1 MMRSAICRLRET
13 GADYHLDAFVGI
25 SGLNSTLP
33 HRGCWKLSLPH
44 RASHQHRKVRRLRW
58 LLGPSIE
65 HIIDLSFALCSLGAD
80 NSDLRRL
87 TSSSASRA
95 SGSIW
100 WVSRRF
106 VRTFFGRQR
115 HNVLG
120 GTRLGHQGDCRR
132 HQRHLRERRDLRGA
146 APEWFECLRGEGG
159 HHGARQRRRTRS
171 ASW

>member
-44 RASHQHRKVRRLRW
+44 RASHQHRKARRLRW

-95 SGSIW
+95 SAAVTCAFATS
-100 WVSRRF
+100 SPQSLLSLRLPF
-106 VRTFFGRQR
+106 RQW
-115 HNVLG
+115 L
-120 GTRLGHQGDCRR
+120 
-132 HQRHLRERRDLRGA
+132 
-146 APEWFECLRGEGG
+146 
-159 HHGARQRRRTRS
+159 
-171 ASW
+171 